1 MFGARATFEWG
12 HEADGTDPFAGEA
25 ATAVAE
31 PHADETDDR
40 PAVWEDADPVAFE
53 AASIG
58 GPQLRL
64 DELAT
69 SSSSASGSTT
79 KPRLRD
85 ARADVLAGVIAGR
98 LDRWGRLGAVVG
110 MSVVVM
116 VVAGYLIGAQRGGD
130 READGPA
137 AKRPPGGPASPVTR
151 PRVPDRP
158 YERPLPR
165 RPRRPR
171 PTRMPAPRI
180 PAPARTSSPVG
191 SAPTAAGS
199 PATPAAA
206 QEFGFER

>member
-1 MFGARATFEWG
+1 MFGTRSTFEWG
-12 HEADGTDPFAGEA
+12 HEADGIDPFAGEA

-31 PHADETDDR
+31 PHADETDDT

-58 GPQLRL
+58 DPQLTL
-64 DELAT
+64 DELATT
-69 SSSSASGSTT
+69 SSSSASGSS

-85 ARADVLAGVIAGR
+85 ARAGVLVGVFASR
-98 LDRWGRLGAVVG
+98 LDRWRRLGAVVG
-110 MSVVVM
+110 MSVVV
-116 VVAGYLIGAQRGGD
+116 VIVAGYLIAAQRGGD
-130 READGPA
+130 GEVDGPA
-137 AKRPPGGPASPVTR
+137 AKRPPGAPASPVTR
-151 PRVPDRP
+151 PRVPGRP
-158 YERPLPR
+158 YERPIPR